1 MTGLRVLIVED
12 EAIIAMLVEDAVES
26 AGHVV
31 AASAGNITD
40 AMDAAMSADFNVALL
55 DVNLNGQKAHALPV
69 ALAGRGKRF
78 AFLTGYGEEGVLGQF
93 VEAPVLRKPF
103 TVGHIAQ
110 VLQKLSEKGRD

>member
-31 AASAGNITD
+31 AVTAGNITD
-40 AMDAAMSADFNVALL
+40 AMEAAVSADFDAALL

-69 ALAGRGKRF
+69 ALSARGKRF
-78 AFLTGYGEEGVLGQF
+78 AFLTGYGEEGLLSQF
-93 VEAPVLRKPF
+93 ADAPILRKPF
-103 TVGHIAQ
+103 TTVEIAD
-110 VLQKLSEKGRD
+110 VLRTLAEDRRN